1 MKKVFLVVVLIIL
14 SLSVVS
20 AAKYDRADGFGLG
33 LSGGYPVS
41 GLALKY
47 GMGGDF
53 RFVGTFGYSVRD
65 NGAIEFGV
73 QYDLDNSSI
82 GRSPIYL
89 NIGFT
94 AAMNFGPEIDVFSVN
109 VPIGFSYYLRNAPPM
124 ELFFKLTPPGIRVYS
139 NSIEPDLGG
148 AIGFLY
154 YLNR

>member
-73 QYDLDNSSI
+73 QYDLDNSSLVGHPFI
-82 GRSPIYL
+82 
-89 NIGFT
+89 
-94 AAMNFGPEIDVFSVN
+94 
-109 VPIGFSYYLRNAPPM
+109 
-124 ELFFKLTPPGIRVYS
+124 
-139 NSIEPDLGG
+139 
-148 AIGFLY
+148 
-154 YLNR
+154 